1 MRRKEQLSK
10 FLINLKLEQLEIR
23 VLRNF
28 QDMVQHRTMLKAADN
43 SGAKVLQVIHIF
55 GGSKRKF
62 GYIGDVLNC
71 VVKVASPTGQ
81 VKQGEIVKVV
91 LVRSRKEIRRKDASY
106 IRFSDNA
113 GVVIDNPKDKNPR
126 GTRIF
131 GPIAREVRDS
141 GFMKIASM
149 AVEVL

>member
-1 MRRKEQLSK
+1 MIQLRS
-10 FLINLKLEQLEIR
+10 
-23 VLRNF
+23 
-28 QDMVQHRTMLKAADN
+28 MLTVADN
-43 SGAKVLQVIHIF
+43 SGAKVLQVIHVF
-55 GGSKRKF
+55 GGSKRRF
-62 GYIGDVLNC
+62 GYIGDILNC
-71 VVKVASPTGQ
+71 VVKEASATGQ
-81 VKQGEIVKVV
+81 VKAGEMVKVV
-91 LVRSRKEIRRKDASY
+91 LVRARKETKRKDSSY

-113 GVVIDNPKDKNPR
+113 GVVIDNPKDKNPK